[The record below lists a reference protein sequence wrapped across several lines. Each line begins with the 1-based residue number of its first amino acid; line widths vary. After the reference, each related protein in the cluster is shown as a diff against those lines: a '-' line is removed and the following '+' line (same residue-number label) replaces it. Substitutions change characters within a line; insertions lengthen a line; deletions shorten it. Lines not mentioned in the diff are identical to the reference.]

1 MLRSSALVAACV
13 LAIPGCLSGG
23 YDTAYNASLDR
34 YRAAG
39 ELQRLHA
46 EPKRSAGDRLLV
58 RVPKLFTKEKQ
69 DKPPFLDDLPGFF
82 VTMEEVLPAGATG
95 EKMPASLSI
104 WAALEDGSGI
114 EDVKKRILAK
124 IQAQKDPAFANASW
138 NEVNVPRGEP
148 SSWAVMNLQGQQP
161 FDRFAAGEQGV
172 RETKSTPGTTKI
184 WVAAD
189 QASKVCTVLMWRVP
203 EELAVSVPV
212 DELGSLVAQ
221 TVQMKPAEQP
231 PAAAAD
237 GAAAPPAANAPAQ

>member
-1 MLRSSALVAACV
+1 MLRSSALAAACM
-13 LAIPGCLSGG
+13 LAIPGCLPGG

-34 YRAAG
+34 YREAG
-39 ELQRLHA
+39 DLQRLHP
-46 EPKRSAGDRLLV
+46 EPKRLAGDRLLV
-58 RVPKLFTKEKQ
+58 RVPKLFTKEGQ
-69 DKPPFLDDLPGFF
+69 DKPPFLDDLPGFG
-82 VTMEEVLPAGATG
+82 VTMEEVLPAGGTG

-104 WAALEDGSGI
+104 WAPVEDASGI

-138 NEVNVPRGEP
+138 NTVDVPRGEP

-161 FDRFAAGEQGV
+161 FDRFGAGEKGV

-203 EELAVSVPV
+203 EELAAAVPV
-212 DELGSLVAQ
+212 EELGTLVAR

-231 PAAAAD
+231 PAAAPDA
-237 GAAAPPAANAPAQ
+237 AAAPPAAGAPAK